1 MLTEQSI
8 STQELAKLQNSLL
21 ERLDLLKGKKLIV
34 LGDIGLDEYVLGD
47 VKRISPEAP
56 VPVLEV
62 GSQDQRLGL
71 AANVAQNVSSLG
83 GESHLVAVI
92 GADAT
97 GEQLK
102 AMLKK
107 AAVNCD
113 SLVVDPSRPTTRKLR
128 VMAGQH
134 HIVRVDF
141 EHRKFLSPAVEEQ
154 VFQKVQALIGKCDGI
169 IIEDY
174 AKGVLS
180 ESLCQKVIAAA
191 KKAGKK
197 VILDPNRATPHE
209 YYRGVDLLTPNRDE
223 AWDLSGL
230 DLDDLRESSNSLF
243 EVGDAILRKIEAEH
257 LVITRGKEGMS
268 LFSGGKVTHLPTYA
282 RQVFD
287 VTGAGDTV
295 IAAMML
301 AWMSGFTLVEACI
314 LSNFAAGVVVGKV
327 GCVPCTIPELKNYM
341 EEHLK

>member
-1 MLTEQSI
+1 MLKEQSV
-8 STQELAKLQNSLL
+8 STQELAKLQSSLL
-21 ERLDLLKGKKLIV
+21 ERLDLMKGKKLIV
-34 LGDIGLDEYVLGD
+34 LGDIGLDEYVLGE

-83 GESHLVAVI
+83 GEAHLVAVI
-92 GADAT
+92 GADDT
-97 GEQLK
+97 GEHLKSMLK
-102 AMLKK
+102 AAK
-107 AAVNCD
+107 VNCD
-113 SLVVDPSRPTTRKLR
+113 SLVVDATRPTTRKLR

-141 EHRKFLSPAVEEQ
+141 EHRKFLSQSVEDQ
-154 VFQKVQALIGKCDGI
+154 VLARVQSLIGTSDGL

-180 ESLCQKVIAAA
+180 ESLCQKVIALA

-197 VILDPNRATPHE
+197 VILDPNRSTPSE

-230 DLDDLRESSNSLF
+230 DLDELRESSNSLF
-243 EVGDAILRKIEAEH
+243 EVGDAILSKIEAEH

-301 AWMSGFTLVEACI
+301 AWMSGFTLVEACV
-314 LSNFAAGVVVGKV
+314 LANFAAGVVVGKI

-341 EEHLK
+341 QEHIS

>member
-1 MLTEQSI
+1 MLKEQSV
-8 STQELAKLQNSLL
+8 STAELNKMQASLL
-21 ERLDLLKGKKLIV
+21 EKLDLLKGKKLIV

-62 GSQDQRLGL
+62 GKQDQRLGL

-83 GESHLVAVI
+83 GEAHLVAVI

-97 GEQLK
+97 GEHLK
-102 AMLKK
+102 TMLKNAK
-107 AAVNCD
+107 VNCD
-113 SLVVDPSRPTTRKLR
+113 SLVVDSGRPTTRKLR

-134 HIVRVDF
+134 HIVRVDY
-141 EHRKFLSPAVEEQ
+141 EHRKFLSPAVEDQ
-154 VFQKVQALIGKCDGI
+154 VLAKVQALMGTCDGL

-180 ESLCQKVIAAA
+180 ESLCQKVIALA

-230 DLDDLRESSNSLF
+230 DLDELREKPNSLF
-243 EVGDAILRKIEAEH
+243 EVGDAIMRKIESPH

-268 LFSGGKVTHLPTYA
+268 LFSDGKVTHLPTYA

-301 AWMSGFTLVEACI
+301 AWMSGFTLVESCVIA
-314 LSNFAAGVVVGKV
+314 NFAAGVVVGKI
-327 GCVPCTIPELKNYM
+327 GCVPCTVAELKAYM
-341 EEHLK
+341 QEHIS